1 MHRRSRNDRNG
12 AVQVYSLNRLSENR
26 TTRSFNCRR
35 ASEHNR
41 AEEGLSLL
49 PAKPLTL
56 RGKNGRSDR
65 IRTYDPL
72 IPNQVRYQAA
82 LHSEAGKSI
91 RFTTTSRK
99 PRHAAA
105 QLRISNRSVLPTSS
119 VGAFHHRAAMQHA
132 ASCQPEARP
141 CAVIAERGPALGM
154 PSDDV
159 LIAFRPKGDHP
170 SP

>member
-49 PAKPLTL
+49 PAKPLAL

-72 IPNQVRYQAA
+72 IPNRLLRRISAHHLGAARPAKRLLEA
-82 LHSEAGKSI
+82 LHGKACASSGHH
-91 RFTTTSRK
+91 SR
-99 PRHAAA
+99 
-105 QLRISNRSVLPTSS
+105 
-119 VGAFHHRAAMQHA
+119 
-132 ASCQPEARP
+132 
-141 CAVIAERGPALGM
+141 
-154 PSDDV
+154 
-159 LIAFRPKGDHP
+159 
-170 SP
+170 